1 MVNQSS
7 NRVRVNCQS
16 FSRPF
21 DRLSTLPRFLSS
33 FHALSSTLFK
43 SNRLRRNFLWNPKR
57 KNSVLTN
64 LFSNSAMVRE
74 VDCWIDSL
82 PFDRTDLKS
91 RHRKQQRA
99 KYGRRPAF
107 VSSSGSFIDFF
118 CLAFFFR
125 VHLRSVFF
133 LGIARAQCHSFACWR
148 KKKRN
153 PFVSDDGRR
162 WEWGWRELPRKNTHT
177 HTQTHSHQLQHTHRP
192 TWGSPWFCCS
202 RKKKHIQCKT
212 GVVSAQLFSSP
223 WRANGFICSRFD
235 SRFLFSSL
243 VFSVHWFPPL
253 PLFFSCCVCYST
265 RFRH

>member
-133 LGIARAQCHSFACWR
+133 SASLAHSATVLLVGE
-148 KKKRN
+148 KKRGIHL
-153 PFVSDDGRR
+153 SATMADD
-162 WEWGWRELPRKNTHT
+162 ENEVDANCRERTHT
-177 HTQTHSHQLQHTHRP
+177 HTHKHTHTNFNTHTDRREARHGFVAP
-192 TWGSPWFCCS
+192 E
-202 RKKKHIQCKT
+202 KKT
-212 GVVSAQLFSSP
+212 
-223 WRANGFICSRFD
+223 
-235 SRFLFSSL
+235 
-243 VFSVHWFPPL
+243 
-253 PLFFSCCVCYST
+253 YSM
-265 RFRH
+265 